1 MIISCRKNLEVEDV
15 ANIIWNELYQ
25 KSFFQDMHM
34 DDYSRVISFK
44 VQDLV
49 HDLAQTVGGKNVW
62 F

>member
-1 MIISCRKNLEVEDV
+1 
-15 ANIIWNELYQ
+15 
-25 KSFFQDMHM
+25 M